1 MTLTPDRYTN
11 KLTHMGYT
19 LLPFIKIVLFTSINV
34 LIPALSVSFSKSC
47 TFIFFYHEMF
57 LRIKKIFV
65 CSRIILN
72 LLASARFLVISS
84 YQQSYIKITNLESY
98 FVILGFMDL
107 VQPIS
112 IVGALL
118 NKIYGLIFNGVIQGA
133 IYP

>member
-1 MTLTPDRYTN
+1 MLKNDF
-11 KLTHMGYT
+11 K
-19 LLPFIKIVLFTSINV
+19 
-34 LIPALSVSFSKSC
+34 
-47 TFIFFYHEMF
+47 
-57 LRIKKIFV
+57 FV
-65 CSRIILN
+65 GLCKVPRDN
-72 LLASARFLVISS
+72 PTYISS

>member
-34 LIPALSVSFSKSC
+34 LIPALSVSFSISC
-47 TFIFFYHEMF
+47 TFIFFCHEMF
-57 LRIKKIFV
+57 LRIKTIFV
-65 CSRIILN
+65 CSRIIFVN
-72 LLASARFLVISS
+72 PKR
-84 YQQSYIKITNLESY
+84 ITNLESY

-107 VQPIS
+107 VKPIS

-118 NKIYGLIFNGVIQGA
+118 NEIYGLISNGVIQGA